1 MDSPPARALR
11 NNQWFQYSQEGQPD
25 SLLQLVWIADDYGL
39 FVFANHQGTRS
50 LDLGQKQIAMALRDG
65 RLSLLSEAALPA
77 VEQGLDALVQKV
89 YDKLAFDSC
98 HDPLTGF
105 LNRKAFCRAL
115 AQQIASPAPDEES
128 SHCS

>member
-1 MDSPPARALR
+1 
-11 NNQWFQYSQEGQPD
+11 
-25 SLLQLVWIADDYGL
+25 
-39 FVFANHQGTRS
+39 
-50 LDLGQKQIAMALRDG
+50 MALRDG

-115 AQQIASPAPDEES
+115 ASRLPRRHPMRNPATAA
-128 SHCS
+128 